1 MQKDRPV
8 PHWWEVNPAHDFDA
22 TALVL
27 TYCIGDDRDPDEV
40 LDIRGRGDFRID
52 STLRDELRQIPLTN
66 GLSADDVDV
75 QETRMPPQGI
85 GMAAMFETWVQ
96 AMPPNIVG
104 SIVGG
109 AIMTGC
115 AKLWNKY
122 RHKTP
127 PQQPS
132 ATPSPI
138 PPEELFSKHAGGVIA
153 EHYSI
158 NENLTPLTLVIT
170 ETHSAYEQSGTVEMY
185 ERNGRIFHV
194 EISSPAEGWR
204 VVHIIRQHPEI

>member
-1 MQKDRPV
+1 
-8 PHWWEVNPAHDFDA
+8 
-22 TALVL
+22 VL

-52 STLRDELRQIPLTN
+52 STLRDELRQIPLTS
-66 GLSADDVDV
+66 GLSTDDVQV

-109 AIMTGC
+109 AIMAGC
-115 AKLWNKY
+115 AKLWNRY
-122 RHKTP
+122 RHKAP
-127 PQQPS
+127 PQRPS
-132 ATPSPI
+132 STSSM
-138 PPEELFSKHAGGVIA
+138 PPEELFRKHAGGIIA
-153 EHYSI
+153 QHYSI
-158 NENLTPLTLVIT
+158 HETLVPLNLVIT
-170 ETHSAYEQSGTVEMY
+170 EMHSAYEHSGTVDMC
-185 ERNGRIFHV
+185 ERRGRIFHV

-204 VVHIIRQHPEI
+204 VVHIIRQRPES